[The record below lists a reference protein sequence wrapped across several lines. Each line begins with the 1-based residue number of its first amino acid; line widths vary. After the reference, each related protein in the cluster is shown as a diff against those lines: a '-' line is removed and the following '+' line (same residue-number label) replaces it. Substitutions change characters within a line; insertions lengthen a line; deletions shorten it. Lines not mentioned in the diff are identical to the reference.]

1 MTKTN
6 FFLYVTF
13 SFFVLLSMALGIISL
28 NLLEER
34 DYYRRT
40 TYDPERFSIL
50 APNVRAL
57 MKDMIDIT
65 EADSAYVALF
75 HNGVDWANE
84 SLHPP
89 YVNKVFQWNR
99 EASDING
106 KISSL
111 GEYTTNVE
119 IVGNTQ
125 NIPIDSVA
133 KIYDTLEGRC
143 VGVILNGTQNGVELR
158 CPINNQRGNVVG
170 YYAVILSQLDQ
181 NQINRFLNLVSL
193 YQIRFSDLLF
203 IEQGPE
209 PSLR

>member
-1 MTKTN
+1 MKIN
-6 FFLYVTF
+6 YFIYITF
-13 SFFVLLSMALGIISL
+13 TFFVFLSAGLGVISL

-50 APNVRAL
+50 APTIRAL
-57 MKDMIDIT
+57 MKDMVDIT
-65 EADSAYVALF
+65 EADTAYVALF
-75 HNGVDWANE
+75 HNGVDWAND

-99 EASDING
+99 DAPDITG
-106 KISSL
+106 RISTL

-133 KIYDTLEGRC
+133 KIYETLEGSC
-143 VGVILNGTQNGVELR
+143 VGVILNGTANGVELR
-158 CPINNQRGNVVG
+158 CPITNQRQNIVG
-170 YYAVILSQLDQ
+170 YYAVILNKLDQ
-181 NQINRFLNLVSL
+181 TQINRFLNLVSL
-193 YQIRFSDLLF
+193 YQNRFSDLLF
-203 IEQGPE
+203 VEQGPA
-209 PSLR
+209 PGTR